1 MFKSTNEIKKS
12 YELEIGVLKAAG
24 YDGQTAIKLIGNGTQ
39 VYEFDY
45 FKDNYKEI
53 VTDEEYLEE
62 IQKMLDTKKPCDEYW
77 LIFNYNNDN
86 YVVSL
91 AL

>member
-1 MFKSTNEIKKS
+1 MFMSTNEFKKS

-24 YDGQTAIKLIGNGTQ
+24 YDENTAIKLIGNGTQ

-45 FKDNYKEI
+45 FNDNYKDI
-53 VTDEEYLEE
+53 VDDEEYQDDV
-62 IQKMLDTKKPCDEYW
+62 QKMIDTKKPCDEYW
-77 LIFNYNNDN
+77 LIVRYNNND

-91 AL
+91 SL